1 MRGALRNGRSAGEP
15 RTEDTTWNDL
25 LEATQRVTCNDR
37 KAYEQI
43 GGMMGLI
50 SSRAVGYLDSY
61 KELDES
67 SNEGRLRISLH
78 ESGKDLSSTERV
90 L

>member
-1 MRGALRNGRSAGEP
+1 
-15 RTEDTTWNDL
+15 
-25 LEATQRVTCNDR
+25 
-37 KAYEQI
+37 
-43 GGMMGLI
+43 MGLI